1 MLAALESLNCA
12 VLTAMDTTKLVS
24 GGADGGG
31 PKMRAGGVCCA
42 VAASTTGLRAV
53 ELEAWVLILA
63 PTFWLCIFT
72 SLGLS
77 FLICKLGIIIEPTS
91 RHLL

>member
-24 GGADGGG
+24 GGVDGGRLG
-31 PKMRAGGVCCA
+31 VRAGVSA
-42 VAASTTGLRAV
+42 VLWELPLSGLKAV
-53 ELEAWVLILA
+53 KLEAWVQIMAFSLSSCA
-63 PTFWLCIFT
+63 PF

-77 FLICKLGIIIEPTS
+77 FLICKLGIIIELTS
-91 RHLL
+91 IHLM